1 MDKVIYI
8 GYGHDGLIASDE
20 NYIEIELYYGD
31 VVFNKSDANVILD
44 NWNDDSF
51 LYLFD
56 STNVFIWYEDNQLI
70 FEDGDGCGFECTK
83 ERFIELFSLS

>member
-31 VVFNKSDANVILD
+31 VLFNKSDVNTLLKNWGDNSYLD
-44 NWNDDSF
+44 
-51 LYLFD
+51 LFN
-56 STNVFIWYEDNQLI
+56 STEVSIWYESGSLN
-70 FEDGDGCGFECTK
+70 FEDGDGCGFSCDK
-83 ERFIELFSLS
+83 ERFIDLFC